1 MSLPDALEKAVEEGG
16 NRFTAIYIAVLAV
29 LLAICSVGGDNA
41 SKDAMSAN
49 IVAADTYAFFQAK
62 NIRQTDYEL
71 AADGLELRLLEP
83 GFSEEAKKHAQ
94 AKLAAYRAKVAQY
107 ESEPKT
113 GEGKKELLAKAAALV
128 AQRDL
133 ALQRD
138 PYFDMGQGLLQIA
151 IVLAS
156 ASLIIGGTSLL
167 WISWGLGVLGALSM
181 LNAFTLI
188 VTVPFMS

>member
-49 IVAADTYAFFQAK
+49 IGAAHPYAFFQAK

-71 AADGLELRLLEP
+71 AADNLELRLLEP
-83 GFSEEAKKHAQ
+83 GLSEEAKKHAQ

-107 ESEPKT
+107 ESEPKP
-113 GEGKKELLAKAAALV
+113 AKARRSCLP
-128 AQRDL
+128 RRGRLWLCRL

-138 PYFDMGQGLLQIA
+138 PSFDMAQGLLQIA

-156 ASLIIGGTSLL
+156 ASLIVGGMSLL
-167 WISWGLGVLGALSM
+167 WVSRGLGVLGTLSM
-181 LNAFTLI
+181 LDAFMLL
-188 VTVPFMS
+188 VDVPFMN